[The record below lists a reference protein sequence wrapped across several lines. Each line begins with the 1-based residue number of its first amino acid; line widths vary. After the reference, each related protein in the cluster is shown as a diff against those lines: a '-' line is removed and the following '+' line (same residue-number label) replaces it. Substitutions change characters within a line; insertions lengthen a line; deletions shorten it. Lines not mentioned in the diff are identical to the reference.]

1 MLIGKWNRSV
11 VLTYLSV
18 AACVFGIVSCLVWQN
33 LNWACVYLVLAGIF
47 DVFDGKVARS
57 MKRTE
62 QDKAFGIELDSLA
75 DTLSFIALPI
85 VICISSG
92 FDAWYLFLALI
103 WFAICG
109 IARLAHFNTLAAE
122 EDGPV
127 KYYHGLPVTFTA
139 LILPIVYLLIRNM
152 PAVSIQYILV
162 STLLII
168 GCLNVIDFKMPK
180 PKGSVF
186 YAFIAV
192 IAVVIIGVLL
202 A

>member
-1 MLIGKWNRSV
+1 MLIGRWNRSV

-33 LNWACVYLVLAGIF
+33 LNWACVCLVLAGIF

-62 QDKAFGIELDSLA
+62 QDKTFGIELDSLA

-92 FDAWYLFLALI
+92 FDAWYLFLAPI

-139 LILPIVYLLIRNM
+139 LIIPIVYLLIRSL
-152 PAVSIQYILV
+152 PLISIQYILV
-162 STLLII
+162 STLLLI
-168 GCLNVIDFKMPK
+168 GCFNVIDFKLPK
-180 PKGSVF
+180 PKGTF
-186 YAFIAV
+186 LYATIIVLAA
-192 IAVVIIGVLL
+192 IIIGVLL

>member
-180 PKGSVF
+180 PKGPVF
-186 YAFIAV
+186 YTFIAV